1 MSQFLDA
8 ESKPQTPIFKWTINY
23 GLIYGLFAI
32 VLTLGL
38 YLANL
43 SYESWAAL
51 IAYALI
57 LGVSVFVISK
67 RKSENGGFIE
77 LKEAFLSSF
86 YVLLIG
92 GIISIAYQ
100 FIHINFVDTDFIE
113 TLIEIQKQ
121 KLVESGLSE
130 SQVRA
135 GIESSKMFMTPMFIL
150 ISGFIGS
157 VAIAAL
163 VSIIV
168 AAVMQKKRKF

>member
-8 ESKPQTPIFKWTINY
+8 ERKPQNSEFKWAFNY

-38 YLANL
+38 YLADL
-43 SYESWAAL
+43 SYEPWAAL
-51 IAYALI
+51 VSYALI
-57 LGVSVFVISK
+57 FGTSIFVISK
-67 RKSENGGFIE
+67 KRNENGGFIE
-77 LKEAFLSSF
+77 LKEAFLPSF

-113 TLIEIQKQ
+113 TLVEIQKQ

-130 SQVRA
+130 SQIRS
-135 GIESSKMFMTPMFIL
+135 GIESGKMFMTPTFIL

-157 VAIAAL
+157 IVSAAI
-163 VSIIV
+163 VSILV